1 MFNFHTALSGGSKSK
16 RDEKEKQ
23 SGGVGVSL
31 KEARAHFE
39 AYYDK
44 KKPGYSAMS
53 KKRDAEVKKSGKWL
67 LIPNTPESQLYL
79 KEHGVKYYDM
89 LGVDAFDEDT
99 FTMKDRDGNMQTY
112 RTKPGAETKS
122 KVKYSEYFKKE
133 YDKRWP
139 NPKVNIVNFRW
150 IKEYK
155 KRINAIKDEL
165 SNVDDKI
172 ERGKLEDK
180 LKELESKMEK
190 LQAKAE
196 VLSQKQKESQKAEDG
211 NEDEEED
218 GNEDDGKEDDGEEE
232 KDDEKDEKVMNTND
246 LYRGKDDSDMDE
258 SDMDESDE
266 GEEFQMEP
274 DENENII
281 YSDEDQ

>member
-16 RDEKEKQ
+16 RDDKEKQ
-23 SGGVGVSL
+23 SRGVGVSL

-99 FTMKDRDGNMQTY
+99 FSMKDRDGNMQTY
-112 RTKPGAETKS
+112 RTKPNAETKS

-155 KRINAIKDEL
+155 TRIKAIKDEL

-172 ERGKLEDK
+172 ERGKLEK
-180 LKELESKMEK
+180 KIKELENKMEK
-190 LQAKAE
+190 LQSKAE
-196 VLSQKQKESQKAEDG
+196 VLSQNQK
-211 NEDEEED
+211 EED
-218 GNEDDGKEDDGEEE
+218 GKE
-232 KDDEKDEKVMNTND
+232 DEKVMNTNE
-246 LYRGKDDSDMDE
+246 KDENDMDEGDEGE

-281 YSDEDQ
+281 YSEEDEKSEYS